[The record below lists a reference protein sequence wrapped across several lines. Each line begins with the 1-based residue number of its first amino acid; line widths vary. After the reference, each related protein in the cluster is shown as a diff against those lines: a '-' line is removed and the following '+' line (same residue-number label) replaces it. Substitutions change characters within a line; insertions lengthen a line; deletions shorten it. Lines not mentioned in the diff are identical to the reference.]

1 MRLLLSLLLMS
12 LLCACSTPPETK
24 VKEEATEAPAPP
36 PRVGVVGLVQE
47 SRVRAINEQNFVRA
61 ITGILR
67 GNPEDSNANVAKTS
81 WEVTIFFETGQQE
94 MIVLDYDPLLRPGQK
109 VRVTGKKIEVIT
121 K

>member
-1 MRLLLSLLLMS
+1 MRLLLSVLLMS
-12 LLCACSTPPETK
+12 LLCACATPPEPK
-24 VKEEATEAPAPP
+24 AKEEAAEVPSAP

-47 SRVRAINEQNFVRA
+47 SRVRAINEQNWQRA

-81 WEVTIFFETGQQE
+81 WEVTIFFETGLQE

-109 VRVTGKKIEVIT
+109 VRVTGKKIELIT